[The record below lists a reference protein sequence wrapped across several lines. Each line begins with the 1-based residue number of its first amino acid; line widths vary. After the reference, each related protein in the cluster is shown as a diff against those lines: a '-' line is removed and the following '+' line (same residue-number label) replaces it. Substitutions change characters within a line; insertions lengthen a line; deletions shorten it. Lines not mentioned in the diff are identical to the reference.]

1 MTADKVTA
9 DKVSDRQ
16 GWLFDRGGLFPRR
29 PRPFVGRHRNKREIA
44 RQLYLSRLQDGAA
57 TDNIACW

>member
-16 GWLFDRGGLFPRR
+16 GWLFDRGGLFPRACAAFR
-29 PRPFVGRHRNKREIA
+29 RATPEQERNRTTIVLVAIA
-44 RQLYLSRLQDGAA
+44 RRRSDG
-57 TDNIACW
+57 